1 MKNQWLSNSCQGD
14 PIEFLKYL
22 DVETY
27 ESVAE
32 SALEVLLSEGL
43 IMPSDDKSIQQYIS
57 SADGEARGL
66 LKSGLYMC
74 NLPFLHCLIF
84 LIHVLDESTC
94 STPSI
99 QLMEPEIA
107 LYWRIICRKL
117 HKSAQVSL
125 QRTSYSLLRLG
136 ILMFQ
141 IRFL

>member
-1 MKNQWLSNSCQGD
+1 MKDQWLSNCCQGD

-66 LKSGLYMC
+66 LKSGLYMHKFAFSAFS
-74 NLPFLHCLIF
+74 LYFLYMC
-84 LIHVLDESTC
+84 
-94 STPSI
+94 
-99 QLMEPEIA
+99 
-107 LYWRIICRKL
+107 
-117 HKSAQVSL
+117 
-125 QRTSYSLLRLG
+125 
-136 ILMFQ
+136 
-141 IRFL
+141 